1 MKDSEQSS
9 KKIEESVQSANS
21 SKNGISLQKQEIESI
36 DSLQIVKN
44 AETSRKWNTEKKHN
58 MQDKKKKSKRM
69 RSDLFSR

>member
-21 SKNGISLQKQEIESI
+21 SKNGISFQKQEIESI

-44 AETSRKWNTEKKHN
+44 AETSRKWNTEKEHN
-58 MQDKKKKSKRM
+58 MQKIMNTR
-69 RSDLFSR
+69 